1 MESLYNYSLIEI
13 FPNSIKRSNSDVIH
27 DVSLKILDSCHRKI
41 NNNLV
46 PIETY
51 GDGNCMFR
59 AISKAC
65 YGTDKACWEL
75 RYRTLFE
82 LILHKEY
89 FLSLPQTS
97 SKIKDKMMSW
107 YDLLSPYGEDNEGNF
122 SNDGLDS
129 SQIYDQQVKSS

>member
-1 MESLYNYSLIEI
+1 MQSLYNYSLIEI
-13 FPNSIKRSNSDVIH
+13 VPNSIRKSNSDVI
-27 DVSLKILDSCHRKI
+27 DGVSLKILDSCHHEI

-46 PIETY
+46 PIKTN
-51 GDGNCMFR
+51 GDGNCLFR

-65 YGTDKACWEL
+65 YGTDTLCWEL

-97 SKIKDKMMSW
+97 NKIKDKMMSW
-107 YDLLSPYGEDNEGNF
+107 YDLLSPYGENNKGKVSNEGLN
-122 SNDGLDS
+122 S
-129 SQIYDQQVKSS
+129 SQIYDQQVN